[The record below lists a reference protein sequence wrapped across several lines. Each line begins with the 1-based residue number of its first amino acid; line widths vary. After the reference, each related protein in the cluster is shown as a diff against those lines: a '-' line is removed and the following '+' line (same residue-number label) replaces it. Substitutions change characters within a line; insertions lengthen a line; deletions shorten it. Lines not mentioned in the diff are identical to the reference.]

1 MSEKDKLL
9 KIMED
14 LEKEKIPTIQ
24 FSKEEYGKLVKDMNA
39 LGAKVGVYIE
49 PPHCG
54 RNIK

>member
-14 LEKEKIPTIQ
+14 LEKEKLPTIQ

-39 LGAKVGVYIE
+39 LGAKVGVYVE
-49 PPHCG
+49 PPI
-54 RNIK
+54 RSKK